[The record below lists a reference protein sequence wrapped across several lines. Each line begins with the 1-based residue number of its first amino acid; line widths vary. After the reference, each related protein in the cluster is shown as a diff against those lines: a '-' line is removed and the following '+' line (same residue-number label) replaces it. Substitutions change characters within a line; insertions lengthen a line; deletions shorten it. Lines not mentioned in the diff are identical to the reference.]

1 MRFWVKHTQLL
12 QSTDQVL
19 LKYGSAIIEV
29 ISSHEL
35 IDRVLVHVN
44 EALQFVEHCI
54 LDLFRGNTTLAL
66 DVDVHLR
73 YEFIV
78 GDLPVAVVVNQVH

>member
-1 MRFWVKHTQLL
+1 MLLNCCLKVLREGDIIYLLICLFSTTCFEKQRHMRFWVKHTQLL

-54 LDLFRGNTTLAL
+54 LDLF
-66 DVDVHLR
+66 
-73 YEFIV
+73 
-78 GDLPVAVVVNQVH
+78 